1 MEDAGGT
8 MVTSVDLQEPMK
20 YYLVWIIL
28 AILVIVLAITAQI
41 VFRILLK
48 DQLHKKKNK
57 KPKVKKASK
66 KPLPVLKW
74 EYLQKLDYLERGIMA
89 GSMSKRVSYQQ
100 VSGLIRDFVYDAT
113 GIKVQ
118 NYSLRE
124 IRKVGIPGLTA
135 LVQEYYEPEFARQS
149 MADIRGSLFRT
160 RKAIELWY

>member
-1 MEDAGGT
+1 
-8 MVTSVDLQEPMK
+8 MVTSVELQDPMK
-20 YYLVWIIL
+20 YYIFWLIL
-28 AILVIVLAITAQI
+28 ALVCIAAIIVSQVL
-41 VFRILLK
+41 FRHLLK
-48 DQLHKKKNK
+48 DKLRRKKDK
-57 KPKVKKASK
+57 KPKIKKLSK

-74 EYLQKLDYLERGIMA
+74 EYMQRMQFLERNL
-89 GSMSKRVSYQQ
+89 
-100 VSGLIRDFVYDAT
+100 VSGAYDKRKGYQELSSLIREFVHDVT

-124 IRKVGIPGLTA
+124 IRRLGMPGLTA